1 MRLTPLQARI
11 IRQTA
16 DRVLGRD
23 AKVLLFGSR
32 VDDSARGGDI
42 DLYVEM
48 PQPVTDGVALVSR
61 FVAELQLKMGE
72 QKIDV
77 VMVDPDTDFQ
87 PIHQIAQKTGVQ
99 L

>member
-1 MRLTPLQARI
+1 
-11 IRQTA
+11 
-16 DRVLGRD
+16 
-23 AKVLLFGSR
+23 
-32 VDDSARGGDI
+32 
-42 DLYVEM
+42 
-48 PQPVTDGVALVSR
+48 VTDGVALVSR